1 MPFDFHDFDR
11 IKNLAEELRELR
23 YRNLRNIPS
32 FRFWEDSD
40 RESRVCAKEVG
51 PGFSFRGWDKY
62 YWLTAAPLREPEI
75 TGTLKACSI

>member
-40 RESRVCAKEVG
+40 RESRVCA
-51 PGFSFRGWDKY
+51 RRWDRDF
-62 YWLTAAPLREPEI
+62 LSGAGTNT
-75 TGTLKACSI
+75 TG